1 MRAQRVCSFIA
12 ASFPRP
18 FSSPELC
25 GSNTISPNLVGDR
38 KCGDIQSGG
47 HTLFRRRLSSGEK
60 TSDGAK
66 ASGVNRN
73 YWSAT
78 TKSDNT
84 TNAWNVNLSNGN
96 TNNNGKTN
104 ANNVRCVRPEM
115 DTIFGSPG
123 HRCLNLDLWDER
135 IRKIK
140 VQTVSMMRNDFS
152 DASVGS
158 R

>member
-1 MRAQRVCSFIA
+1 M
-12 ASFPRP
+12 
-18 FSSPELC
+18 
-25 GSNTISPNLVGDR
+25 
-38 KCGDIQSGG
+38 
-47 HTLFRRRLSSGEK
+47 
-60 TSDGAK
+60 TSDGTK

-115 DTIFGSPG
+115 NTYPALPG
-123 HRCLNLDLWDER
+123 IAPPRLMLPLAILFD
-135 IRKIK
+135 
-140 VQTVSMMRNDFS
+140 
-152 DASVGS
+152 DAE
-158 R
+158 

>member
-1 MRAQRVCSFIA
+1 M
-12 ASFPRP
+12 
-18 FSSPELC
+18 
-25 GSNTISPNLVGDR
+25 VGDR
-38 KCGDIQSGG
+38 KGGDLQSGG
-47 HTLFRRRLSSGEK
+47 HTPFRRRLPSGEK
-60 TSDGAK
+60 TSDGTK

-115 DTIFGSPG
+115 NTYPALPG
-123 HRCLNLDLWDER
+123 IARAYPLTSSSYPA
-135 IRKIK
+135 
-140 VQTVSMMRNDFS
+140 Q
-152 DASVGS
+152 
-158 R
+158 

>member
-1 MRAQRVCSFIA
+1 M
-12 ASFPRP
+12 
-18 FSSPELC
+18 
-25 GSNTISPNLVGDR
+25 
-38 KCGDIQSGG
+38 
-47 HTLFRRRLSSGEK
+47 
-60 TSDGAK
+60 SDEAK

-115 DTIFGSPG
+115 NTPFGSPG
-123 HRCLNLDLWDER
+123 HRSAPLHASDYPSFSR
-135 IRKIK
+135 
-140 VQTVSMMRNDFS
+140 MRNDFS